1 MKLSASAILTT
12 IVKRRMSIRES
23 QWLCLRFQGN
33 RAPCKHRHFLLWLF
47 QQLLLPILSDPSVST
62 NFLWRHWIDKSAD
75 RVFRTNPCI
84 YLISYNLDRSA
95 FFGTKISQHSRF
107 SSTDTLG
114 QTGWQFLQ
122 TLPIPSKIFL
132 TIISASSIRFST
144 PRTLPVGLNIMSN
157 GHS

>member
-1 MKLSASAILTT
+1 MKLCASTILTT
-12 IVKRRMSIRES
+12 IVKEY
-23 QWLCLRFQGN
+23 QWLCPQFQGN

-47 QQLLLPILSDPSVST
+47 QRFSLPVLLDPSVST
-62 NFLWRHWIDKSAD
+62 NFLLRHWTDESSD
-75 RVFRTNPCI
+75 RVFRTNTCI
-84 YLISYNLDRSA
+84 YPISYNLDRSA

-107 SSTDTLG
+107 YSADTLS

-122 TLPIPSKIFL
+122 ALPIPSTISL

-144 PRTLPVGLNIMSN
+144 LITLPVGLNIMSN